1 MRIKLA
7 AIDWRDASVAVA
19 VLALG
24 LTGVVLSSRYSL
36 GEMRNIGP
44 GAFPMI
50 VSVLIV
56 LTGLLIAIES
66 VVARHE
72 EGDDLRGEPVP
83 FRVLLFVTA
92 GLLAFVALT
101 PLAGAVPGIL
111 ACVFLA
117 SMADGSLRLWQV
129 ALLAALVA
137 GFCAL
142 VFVVLLKLP
151 MTLVTW

>member
-1 MRIKLA
+1 MPNKLA

-19 VLALG
+19 VMALG
-24 LTGVVLSSRYSL
+24 LTGVVLASRYSL

-50 VSVLIV
+50 VSVLI
-56 LTGLLIAIES
+56 LLAGGLIAIES
-66 VVARHE
+66 VVMRRE
-72 EGDDLRGEPVP
+72 EGDDLSAEPVP
-83 FRVLLFVTA
+83 YRVLLFVTA
-92 GLLAFVALT
+92 GLLAFALLT
-101 PLAGAVPGIL
+101 PVAGAVPGIL
-111 ACVFLA
+111 ACILLA
-117 SMADGSLRLWQV
+117 AMADGSLRLWQV
-129 ALLAALVA
+129 AVLAALVA